1 MSRRSK
7 AIKRKILP
15 DPMFKDLVI
24 ARFINNMM
32 KSGKKSISEGIFYSA
47 MDIIEQK
54 EKGKK
59 GQEVFRQA
67 IENVKPVLEVKSR
80 RIGGANVQVPLE
92 IRSER
97 KEALAI
103 RWVIMN
109 SRKRSGKSMSVKLAD
124 ELLAAY
130 KNEGASV
137 KKKEDMHK
145 MAEANKAFAHFRF

>member
-7 AIKRKILP
+7 TIKRKILP
-15 DPMFKDLVI
+15 DPLYKDLVI
-24 ARFINNMM
+24 AKFINNMM
-32 KSGKKSISEGIFYSA
+32 RSGKKSISEGIFYTA
-47 MDIIEQK
+47 LDIIEQK

-59 GQEVFRQA
+59 GNELFRQA

-92 IRSER
+92 IRTDR

-103 RWVIMN
+103 RWLIAN
-109 SRKRSGKSMSVKLAD
+109 SRKRSGKSMAVKLAD
-124 ELLAAY
+124 EFIAAS
-130 KNEGASV
+130 KNEGSSI

>member
-32 KSGKKSISEGIFYSA
+32 KSGKKAISEGIFYSA
-47 MDIIEQK
+47 MDLIEQK

-59 GQEVFRQA
+59 GNEVFRQA

-80 RIGGANVQVPLE
+80 RIGGANVQVPIE
-92 IRSER
+92 IRAER

-103 RWVIMN
+103 RWVIAN

-124 ELLAAY
+124 ELLAAF

>member
-7 AIKRKILP
+7 AIKRTILP
-15 DPMFKDLVI
+15 DPVYKDLVI
-24 ARFINNMM
+24 AKFINNMM
-32 KSGKKSISEGIFYSA
+32 KCGKKSISENNFYTA
-47 MDIIEQK
+47 MEIIEEK

-59 GQEVFRQA
+59 GNEVFRQA

-80 RIGGANVQVPLE
+80 RIGGSNVQVPIE
-92 IRSER
+92 IRQER

-103 RWVIMN
+103 RWVIAN
-109 SRKRSGKSMSVKLAD
+109 TRKRSGKSMAIKLAD
-124 ELLAAY
+124 ELMAAF

-145 MAEANKAFAHFRF
+145 MAEANKAFAHFRW

>member
-15 DPMFKDLVI
+15 DPVYKDLVI
-24 ARFINNMM
+24 AKFINNMM
-32 KSGKKSISEGIFYSA
+32 KGGKKSVSENIFYSA
-47 MDIIEQK
+47 MEIVEGK

-59 GQEVFRQA
+59 GNEIFRQA

-80 RIGGANVQVPLE
+80 RIGGSNVQVPIE
-92 IRSER
+92 IRAER

-103 RWVIMN
+103 RWVIAN
-109 SRKRSGKSMSVKLAD
+109 SRKRSGKSMANKLAD
-124 ELLAAY
+124 EVLAAF
-130 KNEGASV
+130 KNEGASI

-145 MAEANKAFAHFRF
+145 MAEANKAFAHFRW

>member
-15 DPMFKDLVI
+15 DPVYKDLVI
-24 ARFINNMM
+24 AKFINCMM
-32 KSGKKSISEGIFYSA
+32 ISGKKSTSETIFYSA
-47 MDIIEQK
+47 LEAIEQK

-59 GQEVFRQA
+59 GNETFRQA

-80 RIGGANVQVPLE
+80 RIGGSNVQVPLE
-92 IRSER
+92 IRHER

-103 RWVIMN
+103 RWIIAN
-109 SRKRSGKSMSVKLAD
+109 SRKRAGKSMSSKLAD
-124 ELLAAY
+124 ELIAAS
-130 KNEGASV
+130 KNEGSSI

>member
-7 AIKRKILP
+7 AVKRTILP
-15 DPMFKDLVI
+15 DPVYKDLVI
-24 ARFINNMM
+24 AKFINNMM
-32 KSGKKSISEGIFYSA
+32 KCGKKSISENDFYTA
-47 MDIIEQK
+47 MEIIEQK

-59 GQEVFRQA
+59 GNEIFRQA
-67 IENVKPVLEVKSR
+67 VENVKPVLEVKSR
-80 RIGGANVQVPLE
+80 RIGGSNVQVPIE

-103 RWVIMN
+103 RWIITN
-109 SRKRSGKSMSVKLAD
+109 SRKRGGKSMAIKLAD
-124 ELLAAY
+124 EFMAAS

-145 MAEANKAFAHFRF
+145 MAEANKAFAHFRW